1 MAQGT
6 FGNRARA
13 EEAGKRN
20 DFGGSDSWKTRLRL
34 EDGETVIG
42 QLVGG
47 ENEPHD
53 YEQHGNATQES
64 VICNRAGGC
73 HCPACVASAAIRMRD
88 KKSTIIK
95 GASARAAFTFL
106 STRIIFTRQTGER
119 KERIPRCV
127 NADGWPLQVRRGQSG
142 EDSIITPYPTEN
154 HEFDGI
160 LPWEYEGL
168 TVLEL
173 SNTETKPQ
181 TKQLLDLDGTLSER
195 CQCGTA
201 VGSGPSRRP
210 ARIVVAGLSC
220 VKCGTRVSSGDS
232 AAVLVCPSCRHAGPP
247 VEMIGCE
254 ANCGNPMRGGLS
266 HCYIKVT
273 RSGTRLNTTLS
284 FEALPPS
291 ELAAEHAALLFNPD
305 GTRKSLD
312 LAKIY
317 APNEGA
323 LVGMIRTLS
332 PQLRALGVDPEA
344 CISPTGAAP
353 GGGQAR
359 PQQGFGGIPNLGG
372 PTQAAPPRVAMP
384 PSPAFPTGGVGST
397 VIRPPV
403 QTASVQSSSGTP
415 LAGGVNTAAPV
426 VPATKSRRPMSL
438 DD

>member
-1 MAQGT
+1 MGS

-20 DFGGSDSWKTRLRL
+20 DFSGSDTWKTKLRL

-42 QLVGG
+42 YLTGG

-64 VICNRAGGC
+64 VICNRANGG
-73 HCPACVASAAIRMRD
+73 HCPACVASAAVRMRD
-88 KKSTIIK
+88 KKSTIIR

-106 STRIIFTRQTGER
+106 STRVIFTRQTGER

-127 NADGWPLQVRRGQSG
+127 NAEGWPLQVRRGSG
-142 EDSIITPYPTEN
+142 NDDAIVTPYPTAN

-168 TVLEL
+168 MVLEL
-173 SNTETKPQ
+173 SNTEKNPQ
-181 TKQLLDLDGTLSER
+181 TKQLLDLDATLSER

-201 VGSGPSRRP
+201 VGSGPGRRP

-220 VKCGTRVSSGDS
+220 AKCGTRVNGGDP

-247 VEMIGCE
+247 VELVGCE

-273 RSGTRLNTTLS
+273 RSGTRLNTLLS

-291 ELAAEHAALLFNPD
+291 ELAPEHAALLFNPD

-317 APNEGA
+317 APKEGA
-323 LVGMIRTLS
+323 LVGMVRTLA

-344 CISPTGAAP
+344 CISPTGAP
-353 GGGQAR
+353 SGVGGQAR
-359 PQQGFGGIPNLGG
+359 PQQAFGGIPNLGA
-372 PTQAAPPRVAMP
+372 PAQAAPPRIAPP
-384 PSPAFPTGGVGST
+384 PSPPFPTGGISST
-397 VIRPPV
+397 VMRPPV
-403 QTASVQSSSGTP
+403 QTASVSPSDSQP
-415 LAGGVNTAAPV
+415 LVGGVG
-426 VPATKSRRPMSL
+426 PATPVKTSRRPMSL